1 MTKNGAGVAYDKDG
15 GDDGEYNEE
24 KEIEVGRGDKWAE
37 MVCLCNKAGDRKH
50 PLSLDVLHLEKI
62 LTMM

>member
-24 KEIEVGRGDKWAE
+24 KEIEVGRGDKWQKWCTSVTRLGIE
-37 MVCLCNKAGDRKH
+37 ST
-50 PLSLDVLHLEKI
+50 PLVWMDF
-62 LTMM
+62 T

>member
-24 KEIEVGRGDKWAE
+24 KEIEVGRGDKWQKWCTSVTRLGIE
-37 MVCLCNKAGDRKH
+37 NT
-50 PLSLDVLHLEKI
+50 PLVWMDF
-62 LTMM
+62 T